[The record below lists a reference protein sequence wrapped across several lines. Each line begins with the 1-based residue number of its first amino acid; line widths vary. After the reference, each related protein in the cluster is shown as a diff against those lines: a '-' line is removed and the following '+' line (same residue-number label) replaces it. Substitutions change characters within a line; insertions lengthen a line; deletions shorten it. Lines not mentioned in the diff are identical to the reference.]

1 MQEIRFHGR
10 GGQGTVVASILLAKA
25 FFKAGYD
32 VQTFPLF
39 GVERRGAPVE
49 AYLRLD
55 KQKIL
60 TRNNVY
66 TPDHVVVQ
74 DAKLLQ
80 SVDVTR
86 GLKPGGWILLNTPN
100 PPERRD
106 AFSGYQLAFVD
117 ATQIAVNC
125 DLGTR
130 THPIIN
136 TAMIGAFARMMG
148 MPPLDI
154 ISEAIQAEITAKSH
168 NNIQALKEAYE
179 QVILNAK
186 VERI

>member
-39 GVERRGAPVE
+39 GVERRGAPV
-49 AYLRLD
+49 
-55 KQKIL
+55 
-60 TRNNVY
+60 
-66 TPDHVVVQ
+66 
-74 DAKLLQ
+74 
-80 SVDVTR
+80 VDVTR

-100 PPERRD
+100 PPERLD
-106 AFSGYQLAFVD
+106 AFSGYRLAFVD
-117 ATQIAVNC
+117 ATQIAVKC

-154 ISEAIQAEITAKSH
+154 ISEAIQAEITTKPDD
-168 NNIQALKEAYE
+168 NIQASKEAYE
-179 QVILNAK
+179 QVNFM
-186 VERI
+186 ESD